1 MSYLRKDQCPSLQNV
16 HTDDSKG
23 LDTQPWDDMSFCVLV
38 PVDIVDGAQAVL
50 RPKVRLSLLDSII
63 VSHPRATFYLDAHV
77 CALQDM

>member
-1 MSYLRKDQCPSLQNV
+1 
-16 HTDDSKG
+16 
-23 LDTQPWDDMSFCVLV
+23 MSFCVLV